1 MEYIVKKCLKC
12 GKVIRVL
19 KNTNTTTL
27 CCNEEMKVLKPNT
40 EDASYEKHIP
50 CFEIKD
56 NKIIITVNHVMDNDH
71 YIEWISV
78 ITNNQEI
85 IKYFKPGDEPILEVD
100 YIKGMTIYSYCN
112 KHNLWMTEVE

>member
-27 CCNEEMKVLKPNT
+27 CCNEEMKELKPNT

-56 NKIIITVNHVMDNDH
+56 NKIIIKLNNVMDNDH

-85 IKYFKPGDEPILEVD
+85 IKYSIQNILHKNGTFSVR
-100 YIKGMTIYSYCN
+100 IYFYNSISLN
-112 KHNLWMTEVE
+112 IVLK